1 MKVRFLIVAVILAG
15 LMICSSAFA
24 EEEVENMARN
34 GDFENGVA
42 EWTLNQNIRGSVA
55 TMEEDRKDSIE
66 GKRSVHIQIDVAGAD
81 FHTVRIEQSN
91 FAVEN
96 NQEYTISAWLKAEEP
111 RNARFHI
118 FDLAGGD
125 PWFTF
130 LSEEFPIDT
139 EWEEYFG
146 TFDAAQDSDNVSISV
161 RIGESDIDVWV
172 DDLKFYEGE
181 YVPTEVGEQS
191 VIFTRDRLTTTWGDI
206 RTQY

>member
-1 MKVRFLIVAVILAG
+1 M
-15 LMICSSAFA
+15 
-24 EEEVENMARN
+24 
-34 GDFENGVA
+34 
-42 EWTLNQNIRGSVA
+42 
-55 TMEEDRKDSIE
+55 
-66 GKRSVHIQIDVAGAD
+66 
-81 FHTVRIEQSN
+81 
-91 FAVEN
+91 EN

-139 EWEEYFG
+139 EWMEYFG